1 MSEAQLPAANA
12 KQVPRQQSLR
22 RNSRA
27 ARAAMTNAE
36 RQNASAI
43 IVKTVVHSH
52 WFRRAKL
59 LACYLSTDDE
69 VDTWLLIERAWR
81 MKKRIFAPVINKK
94 GVMYFCEITPESK
107 LFLNH
112 YGLYEPR
119 EGELIAPRQLD
130 LVITPVVSF
139 DNEGN
144 RIGMGGGY
152 FDRTFSF
159 LRHRKHLLHPK
170 LVGLAFACQR
180 VEKITAN
187 PWDIQVF
194 RVIDET
200 S

>member
-12 KQVPRQQSLR
+12 AQVRRQQSLR
-22 RNSRA
+22 RKSRA
-27 ARAAMTNAE
+27 ARIAMPSAE
-36 RQNASAI
+36 RQNASVI
-43 IVKTVVHSH
+43 IVKTVVHSS

-59 LACYLSTDDE
+59 LACYLSTDEE

-81 MKKRIFAPVINKK
+81 MKKRIFAPVVNKNN
-94 GVMYFCEITPESK
+94 VMHFCEITPESN
-107 LFLNH
+107 LFLNQ

-119 EGELIAPRQLD
+119 EGELIAPRNLD

-139 DNEGN
+139 DHEGN

-159 LRHRKHLLHPK
+159 LRHRNHLLHPK

-180 VEKITAN
+180 VDKITAN